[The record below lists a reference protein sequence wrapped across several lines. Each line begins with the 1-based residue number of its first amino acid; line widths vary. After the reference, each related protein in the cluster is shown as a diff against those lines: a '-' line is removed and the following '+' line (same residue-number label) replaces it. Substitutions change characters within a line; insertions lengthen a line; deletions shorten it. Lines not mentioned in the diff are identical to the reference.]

1 MLTALLCA
9 TAVGVYV
16 AYALVAYCYF
26 GVSFTGYNAYGSTTG
41 SQILYSVRLLAMQ
54 PLFL

>member
-1 MLTALLCA
+1 MLKAPLCA

-26 GVSFTGYNAYGSTTG
+26 GVSFTGYNAYGSSTG
-41 SQILYSVRLLAMQ
+41 SQILYSVR
-54 PLFL
+54 P